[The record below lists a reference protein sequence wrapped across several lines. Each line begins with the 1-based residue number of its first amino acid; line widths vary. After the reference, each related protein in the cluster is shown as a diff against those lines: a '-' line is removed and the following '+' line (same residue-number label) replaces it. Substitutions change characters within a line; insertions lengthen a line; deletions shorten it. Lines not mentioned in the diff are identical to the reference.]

1 MGKTQLASCKTF
13 AFDVNLTLHLSINLF
28 CSWANRGRDHK
39 SDKKLRGLNRFPFVR
54 NCYFQKLL
62 TQILPT
68 FFNRTKPAISR

>member
-39 SDKKLRGLNRFPFVR
+39 SDKQNRLSV
-54 NCYFQKLL
+54 
-62 TQILPT
+62 
-68 FFNRTKPAISR
+68 